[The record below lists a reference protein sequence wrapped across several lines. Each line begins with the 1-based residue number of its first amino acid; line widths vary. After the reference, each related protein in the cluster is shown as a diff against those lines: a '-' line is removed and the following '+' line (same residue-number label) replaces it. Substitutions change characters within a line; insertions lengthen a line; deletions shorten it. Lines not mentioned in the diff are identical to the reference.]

1 MRRLLRRA
9 ALAVD
14 AGADD
19 RLGKASRKGGVAA
32 DVQALLARLH
42 DATHDH
48 VLDQRRVEVVALDQ
62 GTERLRREVDRMPVL
77 QLPVALPSRGAD
89 GIDDDGGA
97 VDGSAVD
104 GGAIGHA
111 YLLETFDADTR
122 PNGQL
127 RGTVAP

>member
-1 MRRLLRRA
+1 
-9 ALAVD
+9 
-14 AGADD
+14 
-19 RLGKASRKGGVAA
+19 
-32 DVQALLARLH
+32 
-42 DATHDH
+42 
-48 VLDQRRVEVVALDQ
+48 
-62 GTERLRREVDRMPVL
+62 MPVL

-89 GIDDDGGA
+89 GVDDDGGA
-97 VDGSAVD
+97 VDGGAVDGGAVD